1 MSQLTLDVDGVEYD
15 EEDESLP
22 QELPPH
28 ACKYV
33 QLFPSH
39 FIFILYFI
47 DIVAY
52 MILQLL

>member
-33 QLFPSH
+33 QF
-39 FIFILYFI
+39 FIPFHTYILILHSAPYPYFIL
-47 DIVAY
+47 
-52 MILQLL
+52 

>member
-39 FIFILYFI
+39 LISILHSI

-52 MILQLL
+52 TILQLL

>member
-1 MSQLTLDVDGVEYD
+1 MSQLTLDVDGVECD
-15 EEDESLP
+15 EEDESLQ

-28 ACKYV
+28 ACKYI

-39 FIFILYFI
+39 FISILHFI